1 MKHVKAA
8 QKKAAEA
15 AKAAKE
21 KANELANSEKTKDL
35 LNKNKIEFIEVSL
48 DYDQSARKL
57 LKEMGCN
64 TVPQIFNEEQHIGG
78 YDDLK
83 LKLTENI

>member
-21 KANELANSEKTKDL
+21 KANEIP
-35 LNKNKIEFIEVSL
+35 KIYSIK
-48 DYDQSARKL
+48 RK
-57 LKEMGCN
+57 
-64 TVPQIFNEEQHIGG
+64 I
-78 YDDLK
+78 
-83 LKLTENI
+83 

>member
-1 MKHVKAA
+1 M
-8 QKKAAEA
+8 E
-15 AKAAKE
+15 
-21 KANELANSEKTKDL
+21 
-35 LNKNKIEFIEVSL
+35 ISL
-48 DYDQSARKL
+48 DYDESARKL

-64 TVPQIFNEEQHIGG
+64 TVPQIFDEEQHIGG

>member
-35 LNKNKIEFIEVSL
+35 LNKNKIEFIAHGIVSWSPTPEFSWL
-48 DYDQSARKL
+48 HHPSKYS
-57 LKEMGCN
+57 
-64 TVPQIFNEEQHIGG
+64 
-78 YDDLK
+78 Y
-83 LKLTENI
+83 